1 MSTPS
6 EAITAENRIEL
17 IAELLMSQPW
27 TLVACGLGEI
37 KGEDLAK
44 HLLKLRSRDVGKETK

>member
-1 MSTPS
+1 MKPID
-6 EAITAENRIEL
+6 AIKDETRIQL

-37 KGEDLAK
+37 KGEDLARR
-44 HLLKLRSRDVGKETK
+44 LLCNSTNSPNGGPK